1 MFTQLKK
8 LSRNL
13 AVLSIAGG
21 WAGQACAGWIED
33 LCAEH
38 KTPAFCIAKIKT
50 KLQVPFPSPLVT
62 GGGGSGG
69 SMMPLPGVNH
79 LPPRNGMNHLPPRN
93 GVNFEP
99 PSRLDLPSRQDVQ
112 STRSGN
118 GAVAPSAGR

>member
-1 MFTQLKK
+1 MFTRLKK
-8 LSRNL
+8 LSRSL
-13 AVLSIAGG
+13 AVLLLAGG

-50 KLQVPFPSPLVT
+50 KLQMHSQPQLGT
-62 GGGGSGG
+62 GWGGSGG
-69 SMMPLPGVNH
+69 SLMPAPPPGVNH
-79 LPPRNGMNHLPPRN
+79 LPPRNG
-93 GVNFEP
+93 VNFAP
-99 PSRLDLPSRQDVQ
+99 PSRLDLPGRQDVR